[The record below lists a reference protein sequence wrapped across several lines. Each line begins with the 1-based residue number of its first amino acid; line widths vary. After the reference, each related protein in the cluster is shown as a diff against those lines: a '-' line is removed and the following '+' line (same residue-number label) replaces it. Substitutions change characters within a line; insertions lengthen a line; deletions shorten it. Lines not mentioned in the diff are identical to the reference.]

1 MTQFNKLRRTLLAAV
16 VMTAA
21 CAMIFSCTKVD
32 DTLGQNLIPGDQ
44 EMTVGHKTLSLKLEN
59 GDINPK
65 KYFETR
71 LFQTDS
77 IISSNLTLGY
87 MGAMLS
93 DTFGL
98 RKVGFLSQYTSYYKI
113 DSGYFGYKPIFDS
126 AQLAIKISSYGGDTT
141 QVQEFE
147 VFEVISNKYLTEK
160 PIAAGK
166 TERDTIFYLNFDPVK
181 QGVVA
186 TEPLFSFTLGDT
198 NGPTAT
204 TVTLQVKPEGKKFID
219 RLMLLDGKYKGD
231 YSIYSVDSLKYWVE
245 EFKGLYILPKEGQPA
260 SGKGALY
267 ATSLDASGL
276 AIFGRNRQQND
287 PSLIKDTIGM
297 VYYFYDT
304 YAKHGNVSVNTI
316 HRDYTKAT
324 STARIN
330 IDDAKEDRTG
340 LSPERPLTTS
350 VYAEGLGGVV
360 TELTFT
366 EDFFRELEAIRDA
379 ESLQAG
385 QEFKTMAFN
394 QARILVYYSKS
405 DYDWEKIT
413 NMPKLIEEMD
423 ASANR
428 LGMYTNYKKLTGIV
442 DYAYAYEQSY
452 GTTLAYGG
460 YLNRSRGCYIMDIS
474 AQVQSVW
481 NSYLEEVKTALA
493 EGRAVKI
500 ENIKNRS
507 VFIGPD
513 AYSLYTPA
521 TTLLQ
526 GMSTAANGAPGVN
539 NAPIKIDL
547 TYTMI
552 K

>member
-1 MTQFNKLRRTLLAAV
+1 MTQFNKLRRTLLSAV
-16 VMTAA
+16 VTAA
-21 CAMIFSCTKVD
+21 ACVLIFSCTKVD

-44 EMTVGHKTLSLKLEN
+44 QMTVGFKTLSLKLEN

-77 IISSNLTLGY
+77 IVSSNIKQGY

-98 RKVGFLSQYTSYYKI
+98 RSVGFLSQYTSYYKV

-141 QVQEFE
+141 KVQEFE
-147 VFEVISNKYLTEK
+147 VYEIISNKYLTEK
-160 PIAAGK
+160 PISEGK
-166 TERDTIFYLNFDPVK
+166 SERDTTFYINFDPVK
-181 QGVVA
+181 EGIVG
-186 TEPLFSFTLGDT
+186 TDPLFSFSLGET
-198 NGPTAT
+198 TGPATT
-204 TVTLQVKPEGKKFID
+204 TVTLKMERGGKDFID
-219 RLMLLDGKYKGD
+219 RLMLQKGKYEGD
-231 YSIYSVDSLKYWVE
+231 YSVYSVDSLKYWVE
-245 EFKGLYILPKEGQPA
+245 EFKGLYILPKAAEPTE
-260 SGKGALY
+260 GKGAIY
-267 ATSLDASGL
+267 STELDASGL

-287 PSLIKDTIGM
+287 PSLVKDTIGM
-297 VYYFYDT
+297 VYYFYDK
-304 YAKHGNVSVNTI
+304 YAEHGNVSVNTI
-316 HRDYTKAT
+316 RRDYTKAT
-324 STARIN
+324 SPAKIN

-340 LSPERPLTTS
+340 LSEERPLNTRI
-350 VYAEGLGGVV
+350 YAEGLGGVV

-366 EDFFRELEAIRDA
+366 EDFFHELEAIRDA
-379 ESLQAG
+379 ESQKAG

-394 QARILVYYSKS
+394 QARILAYFPDS
-405 DYDWEKIT
+405 DYSWENIT
-413 NMPKLIEEMD
+413 NMPDLIEQMD

-428 LGMYTNYKKLTGIV
+428 LGMYINYKKLTGIV

-474 AQVQSVW
+474 GYLQALW
-481 NSYLEEVKTALA
+481 NSYQEEVKTAAA
-493 EGRAVKI
+493 EGRAVNMD
-500 ENIKNRS
+500 NIKNRS
-507 VFIGPD
+507 VYIGPE
-513 AYSLYTPA
+513 AYSLYTPS

-526 GMSTAANGAPGVN
+526 GMSTAADNTPGVN
-539 NAPIKIDL
+539 NAPMKIDL